1 MISGVPLI
9 FKRGL
14 LGNLEEPILAGIII
28 IVLEKSNLKTP
39 LLFFNKKILIK
50 HKLLDFKI
58 FILEDYWSCM

>member
-28 IVLEKSNLKTP
+28 TVLEKSNLKTP
-39 LLFFNKKILIK
+39 LLFFNKKNSNK
-50 HKLLDFKI
+50 V
-58 FILEDYWSCM
+58 

>member
-39 LLFFNKKILIK
+39 LLFFIKKILIK
-50 HKLLDFKI
+50 YKLLDFKI
-58 FILEDYWSCM
+58 FILEEY